1 MKTDDLFDKIEVPAD
16 LESRL
21 ETLIDDLAEKEKQ
34 SKRKARQL
42 RLWAV
47 GVAASIILFFSAGSF
62 FYFDRENT
70 ISLTAQTFHQ
80 DENTENSCIEAQ
92 KALALVSVN
101 FNKGLN
107 QWIIANKEIEKSNK
121 KLNELLR
128 R

>member
-70 ISLTAQTFHQ
+70 ISLTAQTFHP
-80 DENTENSCIEAQ
+80 DENTENACIEAQ